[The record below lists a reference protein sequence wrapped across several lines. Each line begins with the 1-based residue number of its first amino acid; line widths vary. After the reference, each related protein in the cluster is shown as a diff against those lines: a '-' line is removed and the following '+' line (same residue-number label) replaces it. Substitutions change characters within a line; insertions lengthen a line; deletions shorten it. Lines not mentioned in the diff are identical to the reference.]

1 MALRPGILVLSALLA
16 GAPLAAQS
24 APSDEPAPRDYGT
37 GNTNIL
43 QIPAPAFQPTLTGN
57 FTYDSEFYFY
67 PGSGG
72 AVFAVAPV
80 QLPSGSKITQIGIY
94 YDDTDAVNDVSA
106 TMYSLSGYNASATH
120 ASIGTVS
127 SSGSGG
133 KGYAASSALSYTV
146 NNNVRYGS
154 GAQLLII
161 LYAGSASTKFRAVD
175 VLWTRQI
182 SPPPATA
189 TFGDV
194 PTNHQFFTT
203 IEAFAKAGITG
214 GCGNGNF
221 CPNGPVTRQEIAKFF
236 VRALG
241 LYWPDQ
247 VP

>member
-1 MALRPGILVLSALLA
+1 MSLRPGILFLSALLA
-16 GAPLAAQS
+16 GTPLAAQS
-24 APSDEPAPRDYGT
+24 APTDEPSPRDYGA
-37 GNTNIL
+37 GNANIL
-43 QIPAPAFQPTLTGN
+43 QIPAAGFQPTLTGN

-80 QLPSGSKITQIGIY
+80 QLPSGSKITQIGLY
-94 YDDTDAVNDVSA
+94 YDDTDAANEVTA
-106 TMYSLSGYNASATH
+106 TLFALSGYT
-120 ASIGTVS
+120 GTVS
-127 SSGSGG
+127 HTTVATCTSSGSGG
-133 KGYAASSALSYTV
+133 KGYVASPAVAYTV
-146 NNNVRYGS
+146 NNNVRYGA
-154 GAQLLII
+154 GAQLML
-161 LYAGSASTKFRAVD
+161 LVYAGSATTKFKAVD

-194 PTNHQFFTT
+194 PTSHPFFAT
-203 IEAFAKAGITG
+203 IEAFSKAGITG

-221 CPNGPVTRQEIAKFF
+221 CPAQTVTRQEIAKFF

-247 VP
+247 IP

>member
-1 MALRPGILVLSALLA
+1 MFLRPGIFVLSALLA
-16 GAPLAAQS
+16 GAPLAAQP
-24 APSDEPAPRDYGT
+24 APSGEPGPRDYGA

-72 AVFAVAPV
+72 AVFAMAPV
-80 QLPSGSKITQIGIY
+80 QLPSGSKITQIGLY
-94 YDDTDAVNDVSA
+94 YDDSDASNDITA
-106 TMYSLSGYNASATH
+106 TLFALSGYT
-120 ASIGTVS
+120 GTVS
-127 SSGSGG
+127 HSTVATCASSGSPG
-133 KGYAASSALSYTV
+133 KGYVASSAVAYTV
-146 NNNVRYGS
+146 NNNVRYGA
-154 GAQLLII
+154 GAQLVL
-161 LYAGSASTKFRAVD
+161 LVYAGSATTKFKAVD

-194 PTNHQFFTT
+194 PTNHPFFTT

-221 CPNGPVTRQEIAKFF
+221 CPAQTVTRQEIAKFF

-241 LYWPDQ
+241 LYWPDE